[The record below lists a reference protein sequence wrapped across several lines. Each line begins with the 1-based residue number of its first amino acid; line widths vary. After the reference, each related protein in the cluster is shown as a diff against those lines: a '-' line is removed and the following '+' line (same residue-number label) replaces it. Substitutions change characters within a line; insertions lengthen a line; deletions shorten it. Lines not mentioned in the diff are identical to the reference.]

1 LTSWMKLGKNTK
13 LILQYLGNY
22 LLFYAAVV
30 LCKSLR
36 VRTKNFE
43 NLKSLLDTDNLVIAF
58 WHGTMI
64 IPWFYFRKHKM
75 SALVS
80 GSKDGE
86 LLFRVLN
93 KWKYNVQR
101 GSSSKGGKDALQKLI
116 DLAAEKYSLAITP
129 DGPGG
134 PVFKMKPGAVIV
146 SKKSQIPLVMVG
158 IGIDKKWTLKSWDSF
173 EVPKFFSRINMVAS
187 NPITIS
193 NALTYDE
200 TSEKILECE
209 KILNQLQAEASVFA

>member
-1 LTSWMKLGKNTK
+1 MKLGKNTK
-13 LILQYLGNY
+13 VILQFIGNY
-22 LLFYAAVV
+22 LLHYAAVV

-43 NLKSLLDTDNLVIAF
+43 NLKSLLKTDNLVIAF

-64 IPWFYFRKHKM
+64 IPWFYFRKYKM

-86 LLFRVLN
+86 LLFRVLK

-101 GSSSKGGKDALQKLI
+101 GSSSKGGKDALEKLI
-116 DLAAEKYSLAITP
+116 GLASENYSVALTP

-134 PVFKMKPGAVIV
+134 PVFEMKPGAVIV
-146 SKKSQIPLVMVG
+146 SKKSQIPLIMVG
-158 IGIDKKWTLKSWDSF
+158 IGMNKKWTLKSWDSF
-173 EVPKFFSRINMVAS
+173 EIPKFFSRVNIVIS
-187 NPITIS
+187 NPVTI
-193 NALTYDE
+193 NPDLTYDE

-209 KILNQLQAEASVFA
+209 NILNQLQAEASVFA

>member
-1 LTSWMKLGKNTK
+1 MKLGKKTK
-13 LILQYLGNY
+13 VILQFLGNY
-22 LLFYAAVV
+22 LLNYAAVV
-30 LCKSLR
+30 LCNSLR
-36 VRTKNFE
+36 VRTKNIE
-43 NLKSLLDTDNLVIAF
+43 NLKSLLETDNLVIAF

-64 IPWFYFRKHKM
+64 IPWFFFRKYKM

-86 LLFRVLN
+86 LLFRVLK
-93 KWKYNVQR
+93 KWNYNVQR
-101 GSSSKGGKDALQKLI
+101 GSSSKGGKDALEKLI
-116 DLAAEKYSLAITP
+116 ELAAEKYSLAITP

-146 SKKSQIPLVMVG
+146 SKKSQIPLVLVG
-158 IGIDKKWTLKSWDSF
+158 IGINKKWTLKSWDKF
-173 EVPKFFSRINMVAS
+173 EVPKFFSKVNLVVS
-187 NPITIS
+187 NPVTIS
-193 NALTYDE
+193 HDLTYDE

>member
-1 LTSWMKLGKNTK
+1 MTRWMKLGNNTK
-13 LILQYLGNY
+13 VILQFLGNY

-43 NLKSLLDTDNLVIAF
+43 NLKSLLETDNLVIAF

-64 IPWFYFRKHKM
+64 FPWFFFKKQKM

-86 LLFRVLN
+86 LLFRILK
-93 KWKYNVQR
+93 KWNYNVHR
-101 GSSSKGGKDALQKLI
+101 GSSSKGGKDALEKLI
-116 DLAAEKYSLAITP
+116 ELAEENFSIAITP

-146 SKKSQIPLVMVG
+146 SKKSQIPLILIG
-158 IGIDKKWTLKSWDSF
+158 IGFNKKWKLKSWDSF
-173 EVPKFFSRINMVAS
+173 EIPKLFSRVNIVVS
-187 NPITIS
+187 NPVRI
-193 NALTYDE
+193 NPDLTYDE
-200 TSEKILECE
+200 TSNKILECE
-209 KILNQLQAEASVFA
+209 KILNQLQTEASVFA

>member
-1 LTSWMKLGKNTK
+1 MKLGKNTK
-13 LILQYLGNY
+13 VILQFLGNY
-22 LLFYAAVV
+22 LLQYAAVV

-36 VRTKNFE
+36 VKTKNFE
-43 NLKSLLDTDNLVIAF
+43 NLKSLLKTDNLVIAF

-64 IPWFYFRKHKM
+64 IPWFFFRKHKM

-86 LLFRVLN
+86 LLFRVLK

-101 GSSSKGGKDALQKLI
+101 GSSSKGGKDALEKLI
-116 DLAAEKYSLAITP
+116 ELAEEKYSVAITP

-146 SKKSQIPLVMVG
+146 SKKSQTPLIMVG
-158 IGIDKKWTLKSWDSF
+158 IGIDKKWKLKS
-173 EVPKFFSRINMVAS
+173 E
-187 NPITIS
+187 
-193 NALTYDE
+193 
-200 TSEKILECE
+200 
-209 KILNQLQAEASVFA
+209 